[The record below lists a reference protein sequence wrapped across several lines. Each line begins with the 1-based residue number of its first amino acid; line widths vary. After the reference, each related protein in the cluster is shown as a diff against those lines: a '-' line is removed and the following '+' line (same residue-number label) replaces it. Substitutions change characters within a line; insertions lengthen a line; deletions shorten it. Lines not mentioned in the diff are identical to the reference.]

1 MSVDFYKAATPT
13 RLGNVELALFWA
25 GRWLDGAN
33 IEEIAPHLLAKVL
46 ARMVKSRSVNIYE
59 FSARSDCKAFFAGT
73 IRALVSMEI

>member
-33 IEEIAPHLLAKVL
+33 IEERLSHT
-46 ARMVKSRSVNIYE
+46 
-59 FSARSDCKAFFAGT
+59 F
-73 IRALVSMEI
+73 